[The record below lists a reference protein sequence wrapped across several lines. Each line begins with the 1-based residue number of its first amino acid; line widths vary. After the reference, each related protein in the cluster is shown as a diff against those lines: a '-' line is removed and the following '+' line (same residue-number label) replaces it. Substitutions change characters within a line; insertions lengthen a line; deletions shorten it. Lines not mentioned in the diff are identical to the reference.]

1 MKNLFSIFII
11 FLICLNPLRLNAN
24 EIVLA
29 GGCFWC
35 MEHDLES
42 LEGINN
48 VKSGYSGGDILNP
61 TYENH
66 EGHQEVVLVNYDS
79 NIIELET
86 ILRAYFRNIDPFDG
100 EGQFCDRG
108 DSYRPVIFYED
119 LDEADES
126 KNALISASRELGVS
140 VDKIKVALKSR
151 NKFWVAEEYH
161 QDFAKNNELKY
172 KFYRYACGRDKR
184 LDQVWGE
191 KAKKTIA
198 WSE

>member
-11 FLICLNPLRLNAN
+11 FLIFLNPLRLNAN

-184 LDQVWGE
+184 LNQVWGE
-191 KAKKTIA
+191 NAKKTLT
-198 WSE
+198 WRE

>member
-11 FLICLNPLRLNAN
+11 FLIFLNPLRLNAN

-79 NIIELET
+79 NIIELKT

>member
-11 FLICLNPLRLNAN
+11 FLIFLNPLRLNAN

-42 LEGINN
+42 LEGIDN

-86 ILRAYFRNIDPFDG
+86 ILRAYFRNIDPLDG

-184 LDQVWGE
+184 LDQLWGE

>member
-1 MKNLFSIFII
+1 MKNVFSIFLII
-11 FLICLNPLRLNAN
+11 LIFVNPIKLNAN

-35 MEHDLES
+35 MEHDLEF
-42 LEGINN
+42 LEGIDN

-66 EGHQEVVLVNYDS
+66 DGHQEVVLVKYDS
-79 NIIELET
+79 SLINIET
-86 ILRAYFRNIDPFDG
+86 ILRAYLRNIDPLDG

-108 DSYRPVIFYED
+108 NSYRPVIFYED
-119 LDEADES
+119 LDEANKS
-126 KNALISASRELGVS
+126 KNALISASKELGVS
-140 VDKIKVALKSR
+140 VDKIKVELKSR
-151 NKFWVAEEYH
+151 NKFWVAEDYH

-184 LDQVWGE
+184 LEQVWGDN
-191 KAKKTIA
+191 AKKTLT
-198 WSE
+198 WTE